1 MEYDEDDDIFFAK
14 WMSSFWGHNLIDEEK
29 EGRGHKKRQPRLC
42 SERRASL
49 PAKLSSLHT
58 TRLHASAKGS
68 SSGHLR
74 GSKEFQEDQD
84 VKCHCHKKAS
94 RTPSADSSYPETRS
108 NSIQE
113 FAESF
118 GKQLHLKS
126 KRSVSLADGH
136 SHAVGNFMKRQEKAG
151 VCTVEVAVP
160 AGLLEEED
168 PGELMLKHLCSCDLE
183 PGLGAELVMPRIS
196 PFVIIIIQIWESLGR
211 EFFYYSWYFWLYYTK
226 FSMPNCYTSSKDSD
240 QLET

>member
-14 WMSSFWGHNLIDEEK
+14 WMSSFWGHNLTDEEK

-84 VKCHCHKKAS
+84 VRCHCHKKAS
-94 RTPSADSSYPETRS
+94 RTPSADSSCPET

-118 GKQLHLKS
+118 EKQLHLKS
-126 KRSVSLADGH
+126 KRSVSLQPEGAKERREREKLHLRKSKSHKKMGEKSEARRAREEGESLEVPAKH
-136 SHAVGNFMKRQEKAG
+136 SQHFPSQASIQKGY
-151 VCTVEVAVP
+151 VCT
-160 AGLLEEED
+160 G
-168 PGELMLKHLCSCDLE
+168 S
-183 PGLGAELVMPRIS
+183 
-196 PFVIIIIQIWESLGR
+196 
-211 EFFYYSWYFWLYYTK
+211 
-226 FSMPNCYTSSKDSD
+226 
-240 QLET
+240 